1 MIVSD
6 AKALPW
12 FGHIAGLRLRGVQLW
27 RVQRGPGASWQH
39 SVKNEGLL
47 FPGQASPTKKLSK
60 CLEMTPSRCVFLDVI
75 AASSKKHLD
84 VHSISL
90 YILYQLYVHFSL
102 SILSRKSCSC
112 RSAETWHK
120 VSRIAGNW
128 LSPETMGNVTRLL
141 EILVTF
147 ERFPF
152 SQSKIKK
159 WKFCCSIL
167 CAHLASEFPPWPWD
181 LNRARMVQIT
191 RNNLFWEA
199 NLG

>member
-1 MIVSD
+1 M
-6 AKALPW
+6 
-12 FGHIAGLRLRGVQLW
+12 
-27 RVQRGPGASWQH
+27 QRGPGASWQH

-60 CLEMTPSRCVFLDVI
+60 CLENDSVKMRVFRRHGSLFQE
-75 AASSKKHLD
+75 ALD

-90 YILYQLYVHFSL
+90 YILYQLYVNFSL

-167 CAHLASEFPPWPWD
+167 CAHLAFEFPPWPWD
-181 LNRARMVQIT
+181 LNGARMVQIT